1 MTLKEKI
8 LQKLKLFLNLKY
20 TNIFFDILRNITKK
34 SKKKGKN
41 KKEKMYNKYFKE
53 REINDIFFC
62 FHKILKAMNQKEIYK
77 SYYYYNL
84 EI

>member
-20 TNIFFDILRNITKK
+20 TNIFFDILRNITKI
-34 SKKKGKN
+34 SIEDGKK

-53 REINDIFFC
+53 RETNDIFFV
-62 FHKILKAMNQKEIYK
+62 FIKY
-77 SYYYYNL
+77 
-84 EI
+84 